1 MSEFWWK
8 EECCVVNQRT
18 GTKEESLG
26 GKGRRTCSRQS
37 CRSASATH
45 VATVATSLEMI
56 FSGNQKFANVDW
68 WIQNVKMWRES
79 FCSLPDIH
87 QFVKTGDDMEVH
99 QDSFNRHGAS
109 WLMGEYQFCKFS
121 RSIAPINVLIQY
133 PYLCSIICHTSCI
146 CDFDVCPLIAITI
159 FQVQRN
165 GLTGHG
171 VCATATAPSF
181 QAFPSIFY
189 LTLTLLTFYTSWTGS
204 LSFLTLLSYH
214 TYHTY
219 FSIF

>member
-1 MSEFWWK
+1 MWDMSEFWWK

-87 QFVKTGDDMEVH
+87 QFVKTWDNMEVH

-109 WLMGEYQFCKFS
+109 WMNISFLSSQEVCHPS
-121 RSIAPINVLIQY
+121 CIVLIQY
-133 PYLCSIICHTSCI
+133 PYVVIYVL
-146 CDFDVCPLIAITI
+146 
-159 FQVQRN
+159 
-165 GLTGHG
+165 
-171 VCATATAPSF
+171 PSVTRH
-181 QAFPSIFY
+181 ASMI
-189 LTLTLLTFYTSWTGS
+189 LTFA
-204 LSFLTLLSYH
+204 L
-214 TYHTY
+214 
-219 FSIF
+219 